1 MTEEDR
7 DNIALFR
14 YGLISPILN
23 DQVTSQKNYLE
34 EVSSKVHQVPYYG
47 PKEFAPNTIEC
58 WLRTYRREGFNG
70 LKPKRRSDRGETRRI
85 TSSLK
90 EKLLE
95 LRKEKMSLSVSL
107 FYDQLIL
114 KGEILPS
121 DISYSTL
128 YRLFKREGLLGNE
141 SLKEPERKRFAY
153 DKVNILW
160 QGDVSVGPYLKMKN
174 KKIKTFLLAFI
185 DDCSR
190 LIPYAMFSTSE
201 KFGALQKVLSE
212 AILRRGIPKLL
223 YVDNAK
229 IYRSDQLHLACA
241 SLGISLIHTPPY
253 DAPSK
258 GKIERFFRTAKTRFF
273 PLLTENDLSSL
284 DNLNQKFWCWLER
297 DYHRKVHSS
306 IQMTPLDKFMSQISE
321 VKTFDNPDL
330 LKEIFLKRD
339 QRKVK
344 HDGTISVK
352 KRLFE
357 VPSGLINKRVEIR
370 FDPENLE
377 DVFIY
382 LEDQYI
388 CQAKPVILSDNAR
401 VKRDR
406 STISFSKMSKEGVEE
421 NV

>member
-1 MTEEDR
+1 MNDKDR

-23 DQVTSQKNYLE
+23 EQVTNQKDYLA
-34 EVSSKVHQVPYYG
+34 EVSSKIHQVPYYG
-47 PKEFAPNTIEC
+47 PKEFAPKTIEG
-58 WLRTYRREGFNG
+58 WLRTYRREGFDG
-70 LKPKRRSDRGETRRI
+70 LKPKRRSDRGKTRRI
-85 TSSLK
+85 TPLLK
-90 EKLLE
+90 EKLLK

-128 YRLFKREGLLGNE
+128 YRLLKREDLLGNE
-141 SLKEPERKRFAY
+141 PLKEPERKRFAY
-153 DKVNILW
+153 DRVNILW
-160 QGDVSVGPYLKMKN
+160 QGDVSAGPYLKMN
-174 KKIKTFLLAFI
+174 GRKIRTFLFAFI

-190 LIPYAMFSTSE
+190 LVPYAMFSTSE
-201 KFGALQKVLSE
+201 KFSTLQKVLSE

-258 GKIERFFRTAKTRFF
+258 GKIERFFLTAKTRFF
-273 PLLTENDLSSL
+273 PLLTDSDLSSL

-306 IQMTPLDKFMSQISE
+306 IQMTPLDRFMSQISE
-321 VKTFDNPDL
+321 VKTCDSPEV

-339 QRKVK
+339 KRKVK
-344 HDGTISVK
+344 HDGTISVN

-357 VPSGLINKRVEIR
+357 VPSSLINKRVEIR
-370 FDPENLE
+370 FDPENDDE
-377 DVFIY
+377 VFIY
-382 LEDQYI
+382 LDNQYV
-388 CQAKPVILSDNAR
+388 CQTKPVVLSDNAR
-401 VKRDR
+401 VKRDK
-406 STISFSKMSKEGVEE
+406 SPISFSKMSKEGGEE
-421 NV
+421 DV